1 MWKLVAIILLMKLEF
16 YLTNAR
22 SDNTEILQLR
32 ISKKRIMYMNR
43 DFFSFCIFNSLEEKA
58 MYSAELEKHQKETA
72 EWKKKAQNL
81 EEKVASLQV
90 D

>member
-1 MWKLVAIILLMKLEF
+1 M
-16 YLTNAR
+16 YL
-22 SDNTEILQLR
+22 
-32 ISKKRIMYMNR
+32 KKENYVYEY
-43 DFFSFCIFNSLEEKA
+43 FFSFCVFNSLEEKA